1 MDERMKGW
9 KNEWMNEWMNEWR
22 ELVNLKRPLLRV
34 PNLCIHLQSSEERS
48 SFTVNKENHLQP
60 ILAMVES
67 TLNQVNIIKENH
79 FPPILAMV
87 ESTLNQVNI
96 IKENHLQPILAMVES
111 TLNQA
116 YHQGEPS
123 PTNPSH
129 GVGGVNT

>member
-1 MDERMKGW
+1 
-9 KNEWMNEWMNEWR
+9 
-22 ELVNLKRPLLRV
+22 
-34 PNLCIHLQSSEERS
+34 
-48 SFTVNKENHLQP
+48 
-60 ILAMVES
+60 
-67 TLNQVNIIKENH
+67 
-79 FPPILAMV
+79 MV

-111 TLNQA
+111 TLNQV